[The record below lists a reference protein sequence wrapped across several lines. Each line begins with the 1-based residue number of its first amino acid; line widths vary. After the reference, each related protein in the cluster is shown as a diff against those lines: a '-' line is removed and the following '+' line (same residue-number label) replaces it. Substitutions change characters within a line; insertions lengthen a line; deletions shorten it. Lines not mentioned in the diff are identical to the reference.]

1 MKNTVKFVKSQ
12 ALLVLITF
20 VIAGIGLYVFMPK
33 FKEYQEIKKE
43 IEAQNQRI
51 TVLTRKLNDLSSLS
65 EKELEDNVDLS
76 LKSVPAEKD
85 FYVVVKNIKNIFGQ
99 EGILLSTFQFTVG
112 EISTQSAKKRR
123 LTCRNF
129 SACHCHFRDRWIKQR
144 EQFPG
149 WKILCL
155 YSRLNLLKLTSEYSS
170 SSGQLGN
177 YTGSMNLKSY
187 FALLPKTLG
196 AIDKELPKISS
207 PQKKQ
212 LEELSAYEYYS
223 TEEEFPTE
231 GIAVGRENPFPV
243 Y

>member
-51 TVLTRKLNDLSSLS
+51 TVLARKLNDLSSLS

-112 EISTQSAKKRR
+112 EISTQSAKKAASD
-123 LTCRNF
+123 LPEFFGVSLSF
-129 SACHCHFRDRWIKQR
+129 SGPVDKTERAI
-144 EQFPG
+144 
-149 WKILCL
+149 
-155 YSRLNLLKLTSEYSS
+155 SRLENSLPLLSIDLLKLTSEYSS